1 MKTWLPLQSPGG
13 STNESLT
20 SILNRET
27 SSWWRAR
34 PGKPHREAGS
44 REIGV
49 SHLAKLGVRST
60 HHASRLTWS
69 GTYEWAG
76 LNAGPFA
83 FCGWKRS
90 LVRKPGW
97 PDENHE
103 PPSASDSALPLP
115 RALDSRDAAMNARH
129 NPSGSS

>member
-1 MKTWLPLQSPGG
+1 MINRLPLQSPGG

-44 REIGV
+44 REIRV

-69 GTYEWAG
+69 GAYEWVG
-76 LNAGPFA
+76 KNCRPIRLFVLN
-83 FCGWKRS
+83 
-90 LVRKPGW
+90 
-97 PDENHE
+97 
-103 PPSASDSALPLP
+103 SALPLAP
-115 RALDSRDAAMNARH
+115 SVDYRDAAMNA
-129 NPSGSS
+129 